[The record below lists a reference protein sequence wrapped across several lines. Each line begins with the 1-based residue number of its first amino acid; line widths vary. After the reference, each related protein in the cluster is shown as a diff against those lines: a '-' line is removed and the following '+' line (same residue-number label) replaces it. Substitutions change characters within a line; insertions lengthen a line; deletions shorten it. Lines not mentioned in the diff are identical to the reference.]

1 VGVARVFEGNFL
13 GKIRC
18 VGIWG
23 YHVGNF
29 FSWSPSLR
37 VKKKKFFQQLKIFF
51 HWNFL
56 RNISNQVYISL
67 VQSGE
72 LSPNQPP
79 LADERIFSVLKKCF
93 VFDPQLRPSMN
104 EIYEQLSEISTRVA
118 EVEEGSEISTF
129 MEKKLDYEHAYKF
142 LSP

>member
-1 VGVARVFEGNFL
+1 M
-13 GKIRC
+13 
-18 VGIWG
+18 
-23 YHVGNF
+23 
-29 FSWSPSLR
+29 
-37 VKKKKFFQQLKIFF
+37 
-51 HWNFL
+51 
-56 RNISNQVYISL
+56 YISL

-142 LSP
+142 LSPWMDSLLLTQIK